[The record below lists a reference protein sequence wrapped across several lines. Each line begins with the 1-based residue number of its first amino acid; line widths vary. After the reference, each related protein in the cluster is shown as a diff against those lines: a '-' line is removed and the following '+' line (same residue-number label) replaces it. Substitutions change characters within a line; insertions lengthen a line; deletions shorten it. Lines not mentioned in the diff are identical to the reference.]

1 MMVKRDK
8 RLFSREL
15 LEDIRRRFLYVDWD
29 PYTGERVY
37 LEASGGG
44 LRLKSVLETMCKELA
59 LPDELFRY
67 NPASDYVVEAYNK
80 GIEDVKLFLGAK
92 SGVIVPANSAT
103 HTLFRAV
110 NAVTAHI
117 PGDNVV
123 TTQLEHPAA
132 LSAAK
137 YYAENTGKE
146 LRIAEISKET
156 SSVPE
161 EAILEKIDKN
171 TNLLIFQH
179 ASNQTGAVNDA
190 KTIIEEARKIRP
202 ELYVIVDAVQYAP
215 HGPIDVE
222 DMGGDA
228 YAFGPYKAYCVK
240 GIGFAHISDRLAKLP
255 HENLILK
262 PDTNWVLGSPPH
274 AMLAAW
280 SSVVDYLC
288 WLGSRFTDSTDRRE
302 QIVASKKAIHGH
314 MMGLLDRIL
323 HGSDQVEGLLDM
335 DHVEVCG
342 MEEQI
347 SNRMCILLF
356 RVNGMDSPTA
366 MGHYNSKYGIRLAA
380 RIKDSYSTNA
390 LEGLGW
396 PDGVRLS
403 AGHYNTPEEIDRFL
417 KATKEIHQFV

>member
-1 MMVKRDK
+1 MNKIEK
-8 RLFSREL
+8 RLFPAKLMEEVRK
-15 LEDIRRRFLYVDWD
+15 RFLYVDWD

-44 LRLKSVLETMCKELA
+44 LRLKSVLETVCKEFA

-67 NPASDYVVEAYNK
+67 NPASDHVVDKYNQ

-92 SGVIVPANSAT
+92 SGAIIPANSAT
-103 HTLFRAV
+103 HTLFRAA
-110 NAVTAHI
+110 NAIVSNI
-117 PGDNVV
+117 PGTNVV

-137 YYAENTGKE
+137 HYAEMAGKE
-146 LRIAEISKET
+146 LRVAEISDGT
-156 SSVPE
+156 SSVPM
-161 EAILEKIDKN
+161 EAILEKVDKN
-171 TNLLIFQH
+171 TCMLLFQH

-202 ELYVIVDAVQYAP
+202 ELYVVVDAVQYAP
-215 HGPIDVE
+215 HGEIDVE
-222 DMGGDA
+222 DIGADA

-262 PDTNWVLGSPPH
+262 PDTNWILGSPPH

-280 SSVVDYLC
+280 SAVVEYLC
-288 WLGSRFTDSTDRRE
+288 WLGSQFTDSTDRRT
-302 QIVASKKAIHGH
+302 QVVASKKAIHGH
-314 MMGLLDRIL
+314 MLALLERIL
-323 HGSDQVEGLLDM
+323 HGSDQDEGLLDM
-335 DHVEVCG
+335 DHIEVCG

-347 SNRMCILLF
+347 ANRMCILLF
-356 RVNGMDSPTA
+356 QVKGMDSTTA
-366 MGHYNSKYGIRLAA
+366 IGHYNSKYGIRLAA
-380 RIKDSYSTNA
+380 RVKDSYSTNA
-390 LEGLGW
+390 LEGLDW

-403 AGHYNTPEEIDRFL
+403 AAHYNTSEEIDRFL
-417 KATKEIHQFV
+417 KASKDIHKHA

>member
-1 MMVKRDK
+1 MTNITK
-8 RLFSREL
+8 RLFSSEL
-15 LEDIRRRFLYVDWD
+15 QEEIRRRFLYVDWD
-29 PYTGERVY
+29 PYTGQRVY

-67 NPASDYVVEAYNK
+67 NPASDYVVKAYDK

-92 SGVIVPANSAT
+92 SGVIIPANSAT
-103 HTLFRAV
+103 HTLFRAA

-161 EAILEKIDKN
+161 EAILEKVDKN
-171 TNLLIFQH
+171 TSLLLFQH

-190 KTIIEEARKIRP
+190 KKIIEEARKIRP
-202 ELYVIVDAVQYAP
+202 ELYVVVDAVQYAP

-222 DMGGDA
+222 DMGADA

-240 GIGFAHISDRLAKLP
+240 GIGFAFISDRLAKLP

-280 SSVVDYLC
+280 SAVVDYLC

-314 MMGLLDRIL
+314 MMALLERIL
-323 HGSDQVEGLLDM
+323 HGTDQIPGLLNI
-335 DHVEVCG
+335 DHVDVCG
-342 MEEQI
+342 LEEEI
-347 SNRMCILLF
+347 TNRMCILLF
-356 RVNGMDSPTA
+356 QLDGMDAPSA
-366 MGHYNSKYGIRLAA
+366 MGHFNNKYGIRLAA
-380 RIKDSYSTNA
+380 RIRDSYSTYA
-390 LEGLGW
+390 LDGLGW

-403 AGHYNTPEEIDRFL
+403 AGDYNTPEEIDRFL
-417 KATKEIHQFV
+417 AAANDIHQFV